1 MSRLLKYTKENTDIL
16 PFDLAKS
23 IVNIIESGEDKIV
36 NYESHNES
44 KTIIICCEKYVFNV
58 GRPNGEVCTTIIIS
72 SDESSL
78 NVTLYVAGAIHG
90 HLFKKNALVKQLDQ
104 KFKSL
109 GFNLN
114 NVSDSVWEL

>member
-1 MSRLLKYTKENTDIL
+1 MSRLLKYTKENTNIL
-16 PFDLAKS
+16 PFDLAKG

-78 NVTLYVAGAIHG
+78 SVTLYVAGAIYER
-90 HLFKKNALVKQLDQ
+90 LFKKKTLIKKIDQAL
-104 KFKSL
+104 KSL
-109 GFNLN
+109 GFNLIT
-114 NVSDSVWEL
+114 